1 VRQKLAVLFNLC
13 YNYIIRKNKGVYMNL
28 TDEQVKTLDIELVA
42 LSFTVGKTKAI
53 RIVEKMQQLMNTRL
67 LSKKDFINL
76 ALGAKVIIENE

>member
-1 VRQKLAVLFNLC
+1 
-13 YNYIIRKNKGVYMNL
+13 MNL